1 MVILSLLDLAAG
13 WILQGHAALQATGH
27 SGGRTGQ
34 HLDAVQR
41 RHPASW
47 YPSLIEGL
55 ASLHTAVDIH
65 PHGWQRV
72 QVEAAQ
78 TVPSG
83 VVAKSALGADPVWE
97 DASEPVHCPTAASW
111 AGETQSYGDRQED
124 AGRRDFRIGSG
135 VFDQRDRAHQR
146 FALVI
151 HEDPPVGNR
160 QFWVTVPCRW
170 PSLLAAKTLFVLAF
184 IHLPYFV
191 ANVVNLWTRGFPPF
205 AWIPYDLLHHD
216 AYDSLFQPHVRRR

>member
-97 DASEPVHCPTAASW
+97 MRVRSEERRVGKEGRCGCG
-111 AGETQSYGDRQED
+111 GEQ
-124 AGRRDFRIGSG
+124 
-135 VFDQRDRAHQR
+135 
-146 FALVI
+146 
-151 HEDPPVGNR
+151 
-160 QFWVTVPCRW
+160 C
-170 PSLLAAKTLFVLAF
+170 K
-184 IHLPYFV
+184 
-191 ANVVNLWTRGFPPF
+191 
-205 AWIPYDLLHHD
+205 
-216 AYDSLFQPHVRRR
+216 

>member
-1 MVILSLLDLAAG
+1 LGWAVDPLTPHGAMVILSLLDLAAG
-13 WILQGHAALQATGH
+13 WILQGHAALQATVTAAAE
-27 SGGRTGQ
+27 TGQ

-97 DASEPVHCPTAASW
+97 MRVS
-111 AGETQSYGDRQED
+111 
-124 AGRRDFRIGSG
+124 
-135 VFDQRDRAHQR
+135 
-146 FALVI
+146 
-151 HEDPPVGNR
+151 
-160 QFWVTVPCRW
+160 QFTVP
-170 PSLLAAKTLFVLAF
+170 LLQAGQAKHKAMETARKMLDGA
-184 IHLPYFV
+184 IS
-191 ANVVNLWTRGFPPF
+191 G
-205 AWIPYDLLHHD
+205 
-216 AYDSLFQPHVRRR
+216 SVRVYLTNAIGPISVSPL